1 MKKIMKKLALVSF
14 VVCLVLSMT
23 ACGKEAAKVE
33 YKTENIEYITNAIVS
48 GVYSENDLAEPELA
62 KEIEAFESDEE
73 LGALRTFITN
83 KYRFDADGAAI
94 KSGLASYIA
103 AVEEIGPV
111 TDVSKNI
118 KISADDEEVIA
129 DVILTG
135 TNKRNDGS
143 TKTAEMEIILS
154 KKMKVTSIAFN
165 VEKTFPEKLTN
176 AALNTVLGMGTT
188 FVVLIFISLV
198 IWLMGTIVTNAQKKS
213 EAPKAAS
220 KPAAPAAPAA
230 APAASAAAPADAA
243 DDQELIAVIAA
254 AIAAYESE
262 ATGVNVSPDTF
273 VVRSLRRR

>member
-23 ACGKEAAKVE
+23 ACGKEEAKVE
-33 YKTENIEYITNAIVS
+33 YDSKTVTSVAQFIANNLYGGIDAENGKKIAEADVEDAESVVSNIESSYGLKIDAAAFQS
-48 GVYSENDLAEPELA
+48 GFS
-62 KEIEAFESDEE
+62 
-73 LGALRTFITN
+73 
-83 KYRFDADGAAI
+83 
-94 KSGLASYIA
+94 SYLS
-103 AVEEIGPV
+103 AVDEIGAITKV
-111 TDVSKNI
+111 ADEAT
-118 KISADDEEVIA
+118 KITADEDEVIV
-129 DVILTG
+129 DLTLTG

-143 TKTAEMEIILS
+143 DKTAEMEVILS
-154 KKMKVTSIAFN
+154 KRMAVTSVAVN
-165 VEKTFPEKLTN
+165 VEKTFPEKITN

-220 KPAAPAAPAA
+220 KPTAPAAPAA
-230 APAASAAAPADAA
+230 APVAPAAPVNES

-262 ATGVNVSPDTF
+262 ATGVSVSPDTF

>member
-23 ACGKEAAKVE
+23 ACGKEEAKVE
-33 YKTENIEYITNAIVS
+33 YDSKTVTSVAQFIANNLYGGIDAENGKKIAEADVEDAESVVSNIESSYGLKIDAAAFQSGFSSYLSAVDEIGAITKVADEATKITADEKEVIV
-48 GVYSENDLAEPELA
+48 DLA
-62 KEIEAFESDEE
+62 
-73 LGALRTFITN
+73 
-83 KYRFDADGAAI
+83 
-94 KSGLASYIA
+94 
-103 AVEEIGPV
+103 
-111 TDVSKNI
+111 
-118 KISADDEEVIA
+118 
-129 DVILTG
+129 LTG

-143 TKTAEMEIILS
+143 VKTAEMEIILS
-154 KKMKVTSIAFN
+154 KRMAVTSVAVN
-165 VEKTFPEKLTN
+165 VEKTFPEKITN

-230 APAASAAAPADAA
+230 ATVAPAAAPADAA

>member
-23 ACGKEAAKVE
+23 ACGKEEAKVE
-33 YKTENIEYITNAIVS
+33 YDSKTVTSIAQFIANNLYGGIDAENGKKIAEADVEDAESVVSNIESNYGLKIDATAFQS
-48 GVYSENDLAEPELA
+48 GFS
-62 KEIEAFESDEE
+62 
-73 LGALRTFITN
+73 
-83 KYRFDADGAAI
+83 
-94 KSGLASYIA
+94 SYLS
-103 AVEEIGPV
+103 AVDEIGAITKV
-111 TDVSKNI
+111 ADEAT
-118 KISADDEEVIA
+118 KITADEDEVIV
-129 DVILTG
+129 DLTLTG

-143 TKTAEMEIILS
+143 DKTAEMEVILS
-154 KKMKVTSIAFN
+154 KRMAVTSVAVN
-165 VEKTFPEKLTN
+165 VEKTFPEKITN

-230 APAASAAAPADAA
+230 APAAPAAAPADAA

>member
-23 ACGKEAAKVE
+23 ACGKEEAKVE
-33 YKTENIEYITNAIVS
+33 YDSKTVTSVAQFIANNLYGGIDAENGKKIAEADVEDAESVVSNIESSYGLKIDAAAFQS
-48 GVYSENDLAEPELA
+48 GFS
-62 KEIEAFESDEE
+62 
-73 LGALRTFITN
+73 
-83 KYRFDADGAAI
+83 
-94 KSGLASYIA
+94 SYLS
-103 AVEEIGPV
+103 AVDEIGAITKV
-111 TDVSKNI
+111 ADEAT
-118 KISADDEEVIA
+118 KITADDKEVIV
-129 DVILTG
+129 DLVLTG

-143 TKTAEMEIILS
+143 VKTAEMEIILS
-154 KKMKVTSIAFN
+154 KRMAVTSVAVN
-165 VEKTFPEKLTN
+165 VEKTFPEKITN

-198 IWLMGTIVTNAQKKS
+198 IWLMGIIVTNAQKKS

-220 KPAAPAAPAA
+220 KPAAPAASAA
-230 APAASAAAPADAA
+230 APAAPAAPVNES

>member
-23 ACGKEAAKVE
+23 ACGKEEAKVE
-33 YKTENIEYITNAIVS
+33 YDSKTVTSVAQFIANNLYGGIDAENGKKIAEADVEDAESVVSNIESSYGLKIDAAAFQS
-48 GVYSENDLAEPELA
+48 GFS
-62 KEIEAFESDEE
+62 
-73 LGALRTFITN
+73 
-83 KYRFDADGAAI
+83 
-94 KSGLASYIA
+94 SYLS
-103 AVEEIGPV
+103 AVDEIGAITKV
-111 TDVSKNI
+111 ADEAT
-118 KISADDEEVIA
+118 KITADEDEVIV
-129 DVILTG
+129 DLTLTG

-143 TKTAEMEIILS
+143 VKTAEMEIILS
-154 KKMKVTSIAFN
+154 KRMAVTSVAVN
-165 VEKTFPEKLTN
+165 VEKTFPEKITN

-220 KPAAPAAPAA
+220 KPTAPAAPAA
-230 APAASAAAPADAA
+230 APVAPAAPVNES

-262 ATGVNVSPDTF
+262 ATGVSVSPDTF